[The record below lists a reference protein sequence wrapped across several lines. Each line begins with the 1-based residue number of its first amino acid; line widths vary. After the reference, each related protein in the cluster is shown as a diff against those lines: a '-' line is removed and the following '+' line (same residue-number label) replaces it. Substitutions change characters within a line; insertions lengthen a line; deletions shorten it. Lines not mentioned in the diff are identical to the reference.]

1 MRGVRTGFLPR
12 AAAALLAGAL
22 LTSCAAR
29 GEPVADFP
37 SRAVDY
43 VVPFSAGGSTDIAA
57 RAAAEALSG
66 ELGVPVNVINKP
78 GADQIIGVS
87 AVRAAAPDGYTL
99 LADGAGSSSLQGLLP
114 YLPFD
119 WADRTFIAKFAEGP
133 HVYVVGGDAPFQDYD
148 AVVAAAK
155 ADPDDFTVGW
165 IGGSSTSDYATLQFL
180 SGNGID
186 AARVKRVP
194 FRSSGEVMRAVA
206 AGDID
211 FGAGGASSAFSLS
224 TTGKL
229 RAIALTGDTHVDKLP
244 GVPTTA
250 ELGHPDLDMQYWVG
264 VSGPPG
270 MPAELTG
277 KLADAVSSIAED
289 PDVVAQLA
297 AVGLVPAVLT
307 GDELRTDIHDEM
319 DRFASL
325 SQRIGVAG

>member
-1 MRGVRTGFLPR
+1 VSGMRTGLLPR
-12 AAAALLAGAL
+12 AAAVLLAGAL
-22 LTSCAAR
+22 LASCAAR
-29 GEPVADFP
+29 EEPVDSYP
-37 SRAVDY
+37 SRAIDY

-57 RAAAEALSG
+57 RAGAEALSD

-78 GADQIIGVS
+78 GADQIIGVGS
-87 AVRAAAPDGYTL
+87 VRSAAPDGYTL
-99 LADGAGSSSLQGLLP
+99 LADGAGSSSIQGLLP
-114 YLPFD
+114 YLPYD
-119 WADRTFIAKFAEGP
+119 WADRTFVAKFAEGP
-133 HVYVVGGDAPFQDYD
+133 HVYVVGGDSPLRDFD

-180 SGNGID
+180 AGNGID
-186 AARVKRVP
+186 AARVRRVP

-244 GVPTTA
+244 GVPTTV

-270 MPAELTG
+270 MSAALTG
-277 KLADAVSSIAED
+277 KLADAVGTIAED
-289 PDVVAQLA
+289 PDVVRQLA
-297 AVGLVPAVLT
+297 AVGLSPAVRT
-307 GDELRTDIHDEM
+307 GDALRAEIHDETT
-319 DRFASL
+319 RFTAL
-325 SQRIGVAG
+325 SERIGVAG

>member
-1 MRGVRTGFLPR
+1 MRTGLLPR
-12 AAAALLAGAL
+12 AVAVLLTGMLLA
-22 LTSCAAR
+22 SCAAQD
-29 GEPVADFP
+29 EPIGSYP
-37 SRAVDY
+37 SRSIDY

-57 RAAAEALSG
+57 RAAAEALSD

-87 AVRAAAPDGYTL
+87 SVRSAAPDGYTL
-99 LADGAGSSSLQGLLP
+99 LADGAGSSSIQGLLP
-114 YLPFD
+114 YLPYD
-119 WADRTFIAKFAEGP
+119 WSDRTFVAKFAQGP

-148 AVVAAAK
+148 AVVAVAK
-155 ADPDDFTVGW
+155 ADPDHFTVGW

-180 SGNGID
+180 AGNGID

-211 FGAGGASSAFSLS
+211 FGAGGASSAFSLH

-229 RAIALTGDTHVDKLP
+229 TAIALTGDTHVDKLP
-244 GVPTTA
+244 GVPTTV

-270 MPAELTG
+270 IPAGLTG
-277 KLADAVSSIAED
+277 KLADAVGAIAED
-289 PDVVAQLA
+289 PDVAAQLA
-297 AVGLVPAVLT
+297 AVGLSPTVRT
-307 GDELRTDIHDEM
+307 GDALRAEIHDETN
-319 DRFASL
+319 RFTAL
-325 SQRIGVAG
+325 SERIGVAG